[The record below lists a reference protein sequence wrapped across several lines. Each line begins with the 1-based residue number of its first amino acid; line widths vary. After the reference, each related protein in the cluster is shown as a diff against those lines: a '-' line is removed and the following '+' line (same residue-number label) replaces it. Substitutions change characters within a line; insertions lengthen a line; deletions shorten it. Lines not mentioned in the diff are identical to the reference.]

1 MKTTASQ
8 SEKKSPAESR
18 NKFYENMKNNI
29 HDISGEIE
37 IDKYVAARDKKA
49 SMAQIKSFDEIVVK
63 STARVIKSHCF
74 LGLELANLKY
84 MYYVEFCPKCRDSD
98 NIYDALFCNSCPHL
112 PSNSAGIKEFFKFC
126 KDNLQKFSVPWINFL
141 VRVGKL
147 SEDHPKFIGVNISI
161 HDLKRH
167 ISWLSFYME
176 KDSVF
181 WN

>member
-37 IDKYVAARDKKA
+37 IDKYVADRDKKA

-74 LGLELANLKY
+74 L
-84 MYYVEFCPKCRDSD
+84 
-98 NIYDALFCNSCPHL
+98 
-112 PSNSAGIKEFFKFC
+112 
-126 KDNLQKFSVPWINFL
+126 
-141 VRVGKL
+141 
-147 SEDHPKFIGVNISI
+147 
-161 HDLKRH
+161 
-167 ISWLSFYME
+167 
-176 KDSVF
+176 
-181 WN
+181 